1 MQEEVEN
8 RTVNL
13 AISTTKLTGRTIVAA
28 FKKYLQHRAKVK
40 ASKGAVVP
48 HGKMS
53 VEKLIGQGQG
63 AQQLDIANSG
73 IKDFERILNTYGVDY
88 ALRKDVTQD
97 PPRYMVFFKARD
109 ADVLTAAFKEY
120 SSELSHKEKRPSVRK
135 MLAKLRGL
143 TKDIPG
149 KVHEKKQERER

>member
-13 AISTTKLTGRTIVAA
+13 AISTTKLTGRTLVSA
-28 FKKYLQHRAKVK
+28 FRKYLQHRARVK
-40 ASKGAVVP
+40 AGKAADVP

-53 VEKLIGQGQG
+53 VEQLIGQGQG
-63 AQQLDIANSG
+63 AQQLDIANTG
-73 IKDFERILNTYGVDY
+73 IRDFERILNTYGVDY
-88 ALRKDVTQD
+88 ALRKDITQD
-97 PPRYMVFFKARD
+97 PPRYMVFFKAKD

-120 SSELSHKEKRPSVRK
+120 SSELNHQEKRPSVRR
-135 MLAKLRGL
+135 MLQKLKAL
-143 TKDIPG
+143 TKDMPG

>member
-13 AISTTKLTGRTIVAA
+13 AISTTKLTGRTLINA
-28 FKKYLQHRAKVK
+28 FRKYLQHRAQVK
-40 ASKGAVVP
+40 AGKAADVA

-53 VEKLIGQGQG
+53 VEQLVGQGQG
-63 AQQLDIANSG
+63 AQQLDIANTG
-73 IKDFERILNTYGVDY
+73 IRDFERILNSYGVDY

-97 PPRYMVFFKARD
+97 PPRYMVFFKAKD

-120 SSELSHKEKRPSVRK
+120 SAVLNHQEKRPSVRK
-135 MLAKLRGL
+135 MLQKLKGL
-143 TKDIPG
+143 AKDIPG

>member
-13 AISTTKLTGRTIVAA
+13 AISTTKLTARALLRGAQMYMR
-28 FKKYLQHRAKVK
+28 HRAKVK
-40 ASKGAVVP
+40 AGKASAVA
-48 HGKMS
+48 HGKMT
-53 VEKLIGQGQG
+53 VEELIGQGQG
-63 AQQLDIANSG
+63 AQQLDIAKTG
-73 IKDFERILNTYGVDY
+73 IRDFERILNTYGVDY
-88 ALRKDVTQD
+88 ALRKDVTQA

-120 SSELSHKEKRPSVRK
+120 SAQLQNRDKRPSVRK
-135 MLAKLRGL
+135 MLSKLKSL
-143 TKDIPG
+143 VQEAPG